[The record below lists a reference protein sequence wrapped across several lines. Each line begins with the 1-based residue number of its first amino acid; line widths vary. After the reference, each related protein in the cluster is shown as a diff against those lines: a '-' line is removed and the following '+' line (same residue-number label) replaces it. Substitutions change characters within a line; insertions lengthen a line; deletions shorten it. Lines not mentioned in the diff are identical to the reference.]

1 MRRRN
6 RRSANPLPPVMPIA
20 RHRQQ
25 DVFQFEESKFN
36 SYSGSPNH
44 SNRGTWYS
52 GQHLATPSPMP
63 SGSGSDSSL
72 VQKEMDPFLGSAP
85 PSPGLHRASDQS
97 LGFRPRMSFEEGLS
111 RPSPAF
117 RNGSPGSSRSSTP
130 VSGTPAGTSQSEH
143 VAALQPNAPNPH
155 PLAASTSAHERNSP
169 PRSRS
174 PAAVPRPRSPNQGG
188 HPIRPRPGSMVST
201 TSRAS
206 RGPNNIR
213 GAPHGPHSNVQIIL
227 PAPLAPE
234 LSPYGWHAPPERRG
248 SQMQMATSDNRR
260 SVVDQWAGLAAQR
273 DEPSRQQ
280 KDDRKKKPTKTGM
293 APASDDARL
302 SIASSGNT
310 HSSSSSS
317 NPSNPFSTVNAA
329 ISHRSSQ
336 VYNSS
341 PLSTSR
347 ERAPAPPP
355 SAFQANSPPAVP
367 TMPSVYNRFT
377 DVERGRQ
384 MGDGQAPVVPEKSNI
399 EQRRSASRDR
409 PVFFSP
415 SPASRNNS
423 RTRE

>member
-36 SYSGSPNH
+36 SYSGSPSN

-52 GQHLATPSPMP
+52 GQQLATPSPMP
-63 SGSGSDSSL
+63 SGSASDSSL

-97 LGFRPRMSFEEGLS
+97 LGFRPRMSFEDVLS

-130 VSGTPAGTSQSEH
+130 VSGTPADSTSTHLAPS
-143 VAALQPNAPNPH
+143 NSNTPNPH
-155 PLAASTSAHERNSP
+155 PLAASTSAHDRNSP

-174 PAAVPRPRSPNQGG
+174 PAAVPRTRSPNQGG
-188 HPIRPRPGSMVST
+188 HPIRPRPNSMVST
-201 TSRAS
+201 ASRAS
-206 RGPNNIR
+206 RATNNIR

-234 LSPYGWHAPPERRG
+234 LSPYGRNAPPERWG
-248 SQMQMATSDNRR
+248 SQRSVPDNRR

-280 KDDRKKKPTKTGM
+280 KDDRKKKPTKTSM
-293 APASDDARL
+293 APASD
-302 SIASSGNT
+302 G
-310 HSSSSSS
+310 
-317 NPSNPFSTVNAA
+317 
-329 ISHRSSQ
+329 
-336 VYNSS
+336 
-341 PLSTSR
+341 
-347 ERAPAPPP
+347 
-355 SAFQANSPPAVP
+355 
-367 TMPSVYNRFT
+367 
-377 DVERGRQ
+377 
-384 MGDGQAPVVPEKSNI
+384 K
-399 EQRRSASRDR
+399 
-409 PVFFSP
+409 
-415 SPASRNNS
+415 
-423 RTRE
+423 